1 MVKEVM
7 KLEFKNG
14 LEARPAALFVQ
25 IASKYESHISIV
37 VNEKQVN
44 AKSIMG
50 MMSLGA
56 IKGQNIEIIAD
67 GEDEEEA
74 VAALLRFLTNQEISE

>member
-1 MVKEVM
+1 MVKEVI

-25 IASKYESHISIV
+25 IASKYESHISVKV
-37 VNEKQVN
+37 VDKQVN

-56 IKGQNIEIIAD
+56 IKGQDIEVSAE
-67 GEDEEEA
+67 GQDEAEA
-74 VAALLRFLTNQEISE
+74 VSALIKFLNTQESVE

>member
-1 MVKEVM
+1 MIKEVI

-25 IASKYESHISIV
+25 IASKYESHVTVV

-56 IKGQNIEIIAD
+56 IKGQNIEIIAE

-74 VAALLRFLTNQEISE
+74 AAALIRFLTTQEVAE